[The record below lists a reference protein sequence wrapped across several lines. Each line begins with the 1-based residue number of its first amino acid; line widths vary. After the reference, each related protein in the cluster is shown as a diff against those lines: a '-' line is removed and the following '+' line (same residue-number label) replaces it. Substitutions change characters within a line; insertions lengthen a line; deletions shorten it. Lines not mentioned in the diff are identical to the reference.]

1 MERNVI
7 LIDFSGIAI
16 ATIVVNKVNDESM
29 LRHMMINSIR
39 MYRSKFKEQYGEVVL
54 AIDSG
59 NNWRKNYYPQYKA
72 GRKKNREESDF
83 DWNEAF
89 RILSMV
95 QEEIKENFPYY
106 VIKIDECEAD
116 DIIGTLAANTQ
127 EFGQYE
133 DVMIISADHDFKQL
147 QQYPN
152 VKQFSPLL
160 KKPVVDDNPKINLIE
175 KILTGDAGD
184 GVPNVLSD
192 DDVFVDG
199 RRQTPLSKK
208 KKEAFKEDLADGELL
223 YAASWYRNY
232 CRNETL
238 IDLTKTP
245 DRLKSQ
251 IIEEFNSQDP
261 WHNKGKVF
269 PYLINK
275 GMKQMIESVEEL
287 I

>member
-1 MERNVI
+1 MI

-16 ATIVVNKVNDESM
+16 ATIAVNKVNDESM
-29 LRHMMINSIR
+29 LRHMMLNSIR
-39 MYRSKFKEQYGEVVL
+39 MYRTKFKKDYGEVVL

-59 NNWRKNYYPQYKA
+59 NNWRRNYFPQYKA
-72 GRKKNREESDF
+72 NRRKDRSESDF
-83 DWNEAF
+83 DWGEAF
-89 RILSMV
+89 RILHMV
-95 QEEIKENFPYY
+95 HEEIKENFPYK

-116 DIIGTLAANTQ
+116 DIIGTLVENTQ
-127 EFGQYE
+127 EFGEYE
-133 DVMIISADHDFKQL
+133 DVMIVSSDHDFKQL
-147 QQYPN
+147 QKYPN
-152 VKQFSPLL
+152 VKQFSPMM
-160 KKPVVDDNPKINLIE
+160 KKAVVEDNPRMNLTL
-175 KILTGDAGD
+175 KILTGDGGD

-192 DDVFVDG
+192 DDVFVEG

-208 KKEAFKEDLADGELL
+208 KKEAILEDLSEGELL

-245 DRLKSQ
+245 DRLKEK
-251 IIEEFNSQDP
+251 ILEEYKSQDP
-261 WHNKGKVF
+261 WKNKGLVF

-275 GMKQMIESVEEL
+275 NMKMLIESVEEF

>member
-1 MERNVI
+1 MI

-16 ATIVVNKVNDESM
+16 ATIAVNKVNDESM
-29 LRHMMINSIR
+29 LRHMMLNSIR
-39 MYRSKFKEQYGEVVL
+39 MYRTKFKKDYGEVVL

-59 NNWRKNYYPQYKA
+59 NNWRRNYFPQYKA
-72 GRKKNREESDF
+72 NRRKDRNESDF
-83 DWNEAF
+83 DWGEAF
-89 RILSMV
+89 RILHMV
-95 QEEIKENFPYY
+95 HEEIKENFPYK

-116 DIIGTLAANTQ
+116 DIIGTLVANTQ
-127 EFGQYE
+127 EFGEYE
-133 DVMIISADHDFKQL
+133 DVMIVSSDHDFKQL
-147 QQYPN
+147 QKYPN
-152 VKQFSPLL
+152 VKQFSPMM
-160 KKPVVDDNPKINLIE
+160 KKPVVEDNPKTNLTL

-192 DDVFVDG
+192 DDVFVEG

-208 KKEAFKEDLADGELL
+208 KKEAILEDLSDGELL

-245 DRLKSQ
+245 DRLKEK
-251 IIEEFNSQDP
+251 ILEEYKSQDP
-261 WHNKGKVF
+261 WNNKGLVF

-275 GMKQMIESVEEL
+275 NMKMLIESVEEF

>member
-1 MERNVI
+1 MI

-16 ATIVVNKVNDESM
+16 ATIAVNKVNDENM
-29 LRHMMINSIR
+29 LRHMMLNSIR
-39 MYRSKFKEQYGEVVL
+39 MYRTKFKKDYGEVVL

-59 NNWRKNYYPQYKA
+59 NNWRRNYFPQYKA
-72 GRKKNREESDF
+72 NRRKDRKESDF
-83 DWNEAF
+83 DWGEAF
-89 RILSMV
+89 RILQLV
-95 QEEIKENFPYY
+95 QEEIKENFPYK

-116 DIIGTLAANTQ
+116 DIIGTLVANTQ
-127 EFGQYE
+127 EFGEYE
-133 DVMIISADHDFKQL
+133 DVMIVSSDHDFKQL
-147 QQYPN
+147 QKYSN
-152 VKQFSPLL
+152 VKQFSPMM
-160 KKPVVDDNPKINLIE
+160 KKPVVEDNPKTNLTL

-192 DDVFVDG
+192 DDVFVEG

-208 KKEAFKEDLADGELL
+208 KKEGILEDLTDGELL

-245 DRLKSQ
+245 DRLKEKILEEYKSQ
-251 IIEEFNSQDP
+251 NPVE
-261 WHNKGKVF
+261 NKGLVF

-275 GMKQMIESVEEL
+275 NMKMLIESVEEF

>member
-1 MERNVI
+1 MI

-16 ATIVVNKVNDESM
+16 ATIAVNKVNDESM
-29 LRHMMINSIR
+29 LRHMMLNSIR
-39 MYRSKFKEQYGEVVL
+39 MYRTKFKKDYGEVVL

-59 NNWRKNYYPQYKA
+59 NNWRRNYFPQYKA
-72 GRKKNREESDF
+72 NRRKDRAESDF
-83 DWNEAF
+83 DWGEAF
-89 RILSMV
+89 RILHLV
-95 QEEIKENFPYY
+95 QEEIKENFPYH

-116 DIIGTLAANTQ
+116 DIIGTLVENTQ

-133 DVMIISADHDFKQL
+133 DVMIVSSDHDFKQL
-147 QQYPN
+147 QKYNN
-152 VKQFSPLL
+152 VKQFSPMM
-160 KKPVVDDNPKINLIE
+160 KKPVVEDHPKTNLTL

-192 DDVFVDG
+192 DDDFVEG

-208 KKEAFKEDLADGELL
+208 KKEAILEDLSEGELL

-245 DRLKSQ
+245 DRLKEK
-251 IIEEFNSQDP
+251 ILEEYKNQDP
-261 WHNKGKVF
+261 LKNKGLVF

-275 GMKQMIESVEEL
+275 NMKMLIESVEEFV
-287 I
+287 

>member
-1 MERNVI
+1 MI
-7 LIDFSGIAI
+7 IIDFSGIAI
-16 ATIVVNKVNDESM
+16 ATIAVNKVNDENM
-29 LRHMMINSIR
+29 LRHMMLNSIR
-39 MYRSKFKEQYGEVVL
+39 MYRTKFKKDYGEVVL

-59 NNWRKNYYPQYKA
+59 NNWRRNYFPQYKA
-72 GRKKNREESDF
+72 NRRKGRDESDF
-83 DWNEAF
+83 DWGEAF
-89 RILSMV
+89 RILHMV
-95 QEEIKENFPYY
+95 QEEIKENFPYK

-116 DIIGTLAANTQ
+116 DIIGTIVANTQ

-133 DVMIISADHDFKQL
+133 DVMIVSSDHDFKQL
-147 QQYPN
+147 QKYPN

-160 KKPVVDDNPKINLIE
+160 KKAVVEDNPKINLIE

-192 DDVFVDG
+192 DDVFVEG

-208 KKEAFKEDLADGELL
+208 KKEVIKEDLSEGELL
-223 YAASWYRNY
+223 YAASWYRNF

-245 DRLKSQ
+245 DRLKEK
-251 IIEEFNSQDP
+251 ILNEFNSQDP
-261 WHNKGKVF
+261 WHNKGLVF

-275 GMKQMIESVEEL
+275 NMKMLIESVEEF